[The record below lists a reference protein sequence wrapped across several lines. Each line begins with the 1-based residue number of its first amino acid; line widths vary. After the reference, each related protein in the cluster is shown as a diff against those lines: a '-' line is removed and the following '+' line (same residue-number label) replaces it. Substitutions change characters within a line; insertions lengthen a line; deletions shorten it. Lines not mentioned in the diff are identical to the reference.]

1 MYCCKYFNSFEMIKK
16 VKYFK
21 IYVYIINYMF
31 IYINI
36 SLMIYFFSDLNFI
49 K

>member
-1 MYCCKYFNSFEMIKK
+1 MKMYCCKYFNSIKK
-16 VKYFK
+16 MKYFK

-36 SLMIYFFSDLNFI
+36 SLLIYFFSDLNFI